1 MKRKW
6 PVLGSDEQAERF
18 VEEADLSDYDF
29 ADMVPVQYE
38 FEPKAAAF
46 NMRLPSS
53 LLEALKSKAK
63 AKGIPFTRYVRLLI
77 EQDVAR

>member
-6 PVLGSDEQAERF
+6 FVLGSDADAKRF
-18 VEEADLSDYDF
+18 VKEADQSDYDF

-53 LLEALKSKAK
+53 LLEVLKSKVK
-63 AKGIPFTRYVRLLI
+63 TKGFPLPVMS
-77 EQDVAR
+77 AC